1 MTVNDA
7 IPSADDAD
15 LIEQS
20 IDVEPDGAEDDSD
33 VYPVT
38 SRDTVEDE
46 ADAFAPVT
54 REQRR

>member
-7 IPSADDAD
+7 IPAADDGD

-20 IDVEPDGAEDDSD
+20 IEVEPDDAEDDSAD
-33 VYPVT
+33 YPVT
-38 SRDTVEDE
+38 NRDHVEDE

-54 REQRR
+54 RQQRR

>member
-20 IDVEPDGAEDDSD
+20 IEVEPDGAEDDSD
-33 VYPVT
+33 EYPVT